1 MNILPLNVP
10 IDSSLKVHLKS
21 PSLYFTSLPLY
32 FTIIPKSLSFE
43 KPKLTSSFLNVILS
57 GIAIVI
63 VVLPTTFPPLIKLTL
78 TSPVVPLEVNTPS
91 EFISPYLLSSNA
103 QLISSGSL
111 ACPPAESTPF
121 AENGIFDFG
130 V

>member
-1 MNILPLNVP
+1 MNLPNFSSLNV
-10 IDSSLKVHLKS
+10 HLIS
-21 PSLYFTSLPLY
+21 PSLYIISLPLY
-32 FTIIPKSLSFE
+32 LTIIPKSLSLS
-43 KPKLTSSFLNVILS
+43 KPKLTSSLLNVILS

-78 TSPVVPLEVNTPS
+78 TSPVVPFEVNTPS
-91 EFISPYLLSSNA
+91 EFISPYLLSSNT

-121 AENGIFDFG
+121 AVNVIFEFG